1 MSNAY
6 IASDDESL
14 MKVGKAND
22 PKRREREIAL
32 PMTVTIAC
40 LDEAAALR
48 VESQLRQF
56 VIEQGGIRHQNT
68 IDWFKFDPQIYAILC
83 EFAGG
88 LDGFKAV
95 PVLEKDLDQE
105 IAELQARYF
114 RLLTEEYTKLIRENE
129 EERERLHSELNRERT
144 EKERYIMEAGKW
156 KALAEFYQQMVK
168 DKDKD
173 E

>member
-1 MSNAY
+1 MKTSNAY
-6 IASDDESL
+6 IASDDKSL

-22 PKRREREIAL
+22 PKRRERQIAL

-68 IDWFKFDPQIYAILC
+68 IDWFKFDPRIYAMLC
-83 EFAGG
+83 EFAGK

-95 PVLEKDLDQE
+95 PLPEKDLDQE
-105 IAELQARYF
+105 IYELRMRYI
-114 RLLTEEYTKLIRENE
+114 RLLNDELETLIAEENAKI
-129 EERERLHSELNRERT
+129 ERLRLEIADRDEMIGELRE
-144 EKERYIMEAGKW
+144 EIGFLKGILKMMK
-156 KALAEFYQQMVK
+156 K
-168 DKDKD
+168 
-173 E
+173 